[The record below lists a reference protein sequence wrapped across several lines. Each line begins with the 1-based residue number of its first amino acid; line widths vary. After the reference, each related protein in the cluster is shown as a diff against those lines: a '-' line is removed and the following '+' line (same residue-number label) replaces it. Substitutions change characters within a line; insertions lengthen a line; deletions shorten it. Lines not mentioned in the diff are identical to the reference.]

1 MQNPLTEL
9 RVKNCLGV
17 PGYSWTEPFSGK
29 YDNDRNLTILDIVNP
44 YDCTIETLCYVIT
57 ESFDYLWM
65 SWHMNRLLCKWF
77 KFPINSLA
85 LVRLRPGFYKSISI
99 YTSDSAVRC
108 WSSEQGNIQSKF
120 PLVIPIRCST
130 SMRGSFLTDF
140 LLLEIRASPMHSKE
154 LPDFEG
160 KLTIRQDDQ
169 FVFNSEFNKSNTVSI
184 YSVEGNSIYAIS
196 LSPESSLCSKQVK
209 TYLKKLHK
217 WSKNPNILP
226 PVQYHRGSLEL
237 SHSNVL
243 QKIVYDFYILT
254 ED

>member
-17 PGYSWTEPFSGK
+17 PGYCWTEPFSGQ
-29 YDNDRNLTILDIVNP
+29 YDNDQNLTILDIVNP
-44 YDCTIETLCYVIT
+44 YDRTIETLCYVAV
-57 ESFDYLWM
+57 ESLDYIWM
-65 SWHMNRLLCKWF
+65 SRHMNRLLCKWF

-85 LVRLRPGFYKSISI
+85 LVRLRPGPYKLISI
-99 YTSDSAVRC
+99 YRGTDSAVRF

-120 PLVIPIRCST
+120 PLMFPIRT
-130 SMRGSFLTDF
+130 TARGSFLTDF
-140 LLLEIRASPMHSKE
+140 LLLETISKE

-169 FVFNSEFNKSNTVSI
+169 LVFYREFNSSDSLCI
-184 YSVEGNSIYAIS
+184 YSGEGHWIYAIS
-196 LSPESSLCSKQVK
+196 LSPKVSAESSLCSKQVK

-217 WSKNPNILP
+217 WSKNPNVLLP
-226 PVQYHRGSLEL
+226 LQYHRGSLEISCSEAL
-237 SHSNVL
+237 R
-243 QKIVYDFYILT
+243 KILYDFYILR